1 MEAGSPVPNVSA
13 DMSNVSTVS
22 RFTPENFAGRLT
34 DVHGTLPEVEPLAL
48 VDWYRGSHASRPAW
62 TVATRYAATRSA
74 SLVPLGTSGKTMF
87 GAESVTTR
95 TIDPV
100 RRASTRLPLI
110 VYDARTRGWPARS
123 TRMNFGPYWG
133 TVGLAGPASL
143 ADVEMTSTWSPL
155 TSRFSWPY
163 WTPEEE
169 RSRVPVTCRV
179 AASMTS
185 RVLPLTVTI
194 RRPSVFTRSGSST
207 PAV

>member
-1 MEAGSPVPNVSA
+1 METGSPVPNVSA
-13 DMSNVSTVS
+13 DVSNVSSVS
-22 RFTPENFAGRLT
+22 RFAPENFAGRLT

-48 VDWYRGSHASRPAW
+48 VDWDRGSHAARP
-62 TVATRYAATRSA
+62 
-74 SLVPLGTSGKTMF
+74 
-87 GAESVTTR
+87 
-95 TIDPV
+95 
-100 RRASTRLPLI
+100 ASTRLPLI
-110 VYDARTRGWPARS
+110 VYDARTRGLPARS
-123 TRMNFGPYWG
+123 ARMNFGPYWG

-155 TSRFSWPY
+155 SSRFSWPY
-163 WTPEEE
+163 WTPAEE

-185 RVLPLTVTI
+185 RELPLTVTI